1 VLASLERDDTSVLD
15 IVREQAQS
23 LRARAS
29 KYDQAR
35 LDEYFDS
42 VRSVERRLEDNLK
55 PQRRWINAGK
65 FPMDRPVAGI
75 PLDRKEHLRLMM
87 EILLLAFWTDSTRV
101 ATLMTGDAQSGYD
114 YSFLDGVK
122 GGFHTLSHHRELP
135 EQLEQYERIV
145 DWHME
150 QLSWFLQK
158 AKSLDEGGSSLLDNS
173 MIVFGSSLKCGNRH
187 LEENLPL
194 LVAGRGKGLIRSGRR
209 LRAAVKTPFCNFHL
223 AMAQAMGVKE
233 DAFGDSTGVLQGL
246 S

>member
-1 VLASLERDDTSVLD
+1 
-15 IVREQAQS
+15 
-23 LRARAS
+23 
-29 KYDQAR
+29 
-35 LDEYFDS
+35 
-42 VRSVERRLEDNLK
+42 
-55 PQRRWINAGK
+55 
-65 FPMDRPVAGI
+65 
-75 PLDRKEHLRLMM
+75 
-87 EILLLAFWTDSTRV
+87 
-101 ATLMTGDAQSGYD
+101 
-114 YSFLDGVK
+114 
-122 GGFHTLSHHRELP
+122 
-135 EQLEQYERIV
+135 
-145 DWHME
+145 ME